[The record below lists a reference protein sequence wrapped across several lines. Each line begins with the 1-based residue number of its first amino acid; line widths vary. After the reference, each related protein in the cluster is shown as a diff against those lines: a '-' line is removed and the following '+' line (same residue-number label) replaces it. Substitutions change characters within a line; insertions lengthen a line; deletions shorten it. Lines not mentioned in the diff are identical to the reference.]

1 MKEIINKI
9 QQVGGNIYLVG
20 GAVRDE
26 IIGKEKHDEDYCVTG
41 ISYEEFIK
49 IFPNAHM
56 RGKDFPVFDIEG
68 KEITLARRER
78 KIGIGHKGFEIET
91 NKEITIEQDLERRDI
106 TINAIAKN
114 LITGEIIDPFG
125 GIEDIKNKKIK
136 ATSKKFAEDPLRV
149 YRVARFGAQLKFDVE
164 INTIKLMGKLVPELN
179 TISKERVFEELRKAL
194 KTEKPSIF
202 FEILK
207 KANALQIHFKEI
219 NDLIGVKYN
228 LEADAYNHT
237 MEIIDKVSKQTEKL
251 EIRYAALVHEL
262 GKGITFKEIYPHNYE
277 INSAKLVEE
286 ISNRIGVPNSWKKCG
301 KTSAKEYMLG
311 EKFWKMLP
319 AKQVEFLERID
330 KSILGLEGLQII
342 IDANNIQNKKFSNL
356 KEPILE
362 KINGEYIKEKY
373 NIKEG
378 IKIREKLREERVK
391 EIKKLNKK
399 SNLVNNLY

>member
-9 QQVGGNIYLVG
+9 QQAGGNIYLVG

-106 TINAIAKN
+106 TINAMAKN

-136 ATSKKFAEDPLRV
+136 ATSKKFTEDPLRV

-164 INTIKLMGKLVPELN
+164 INTIKLMEKLVPELN
-179 TISKERVFEELRKAL
+179 TISKERVFEELKKAL

-202 FEILK
+202 FETLK

-219 NDLIGVKYN
+219 NDLIGVKSN
-228 LEADAYNHT
+228 LELDAYNHT

-262 GKGITFKEIYPHNYE
+262 GKGIIFKEIYSHNYE

-330 KSILGLEGLQII
+330 KTILGLEGLQII
-342 IDANNIQNKKFSNL
+342 IDANNIQDKKFSNL

-378 IKIREKLREERVK
+378 IKIKEKLREERVK

>member
-9 QQVGGNIYLVG
+9 QQAGGNIYLVG

-78 KIGIGHKGFEIET
+78 KIGRGHKGFEIET

-106 TINAIAKN
+106 TINAMAKN

-164 INTIKLMGKLVPELN
+164 INTIKLMEKLVPELN
-179 TISKERVFEELRKAL
+179 TISKERVFEELKKAL

-202 FEILK
+202 FETLK

-219 NDLIGVKYN
+219 NDLIGVKSN
-228 LEADAYNHT
+228 LELDAYNHT

-262 GKGITFKEIYPHNYE
+262 GKGITFKEIYSHNYE

-330 KSILGLEGLQII
+330 KTILGLEGLQII
-342 IDANNIQNKKFSNL
+342 IDANKIQDRKFSNL

-378 IKIREKLREERVK
+378 IKIKEKLREERVK